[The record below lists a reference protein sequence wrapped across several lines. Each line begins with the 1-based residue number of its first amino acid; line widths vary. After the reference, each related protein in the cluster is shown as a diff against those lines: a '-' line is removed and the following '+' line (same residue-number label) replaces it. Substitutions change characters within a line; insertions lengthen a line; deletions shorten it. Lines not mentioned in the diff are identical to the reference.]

1 MGRLQS
7 KPMLIPLSLTG
18 TPFDIR
24 EELLSSYGEHSLMT
38 DQGRHL
44 ALIRPLATS
53 QHVFRGQRAAW
64 PLILDEWENPQALRE
79 YRKGFAG
86 YDGGCFERENGI
98 YDSSRADECQ
108 ESLLQEKIP
117 DPDVRENHTTSTAI
131 HAGFVGVWNQGLQE
145 VDPLGW
151 LVQVYSERQDVAA
164 ITSTGSLR
172 FVGELKAPWLTTT
185 Y

>member
-86 YDGGCFERENGI
+86 
-98 YDSSRADECQ
+98 
-108 ESLLQEKIP
+108 SLLQEKIP